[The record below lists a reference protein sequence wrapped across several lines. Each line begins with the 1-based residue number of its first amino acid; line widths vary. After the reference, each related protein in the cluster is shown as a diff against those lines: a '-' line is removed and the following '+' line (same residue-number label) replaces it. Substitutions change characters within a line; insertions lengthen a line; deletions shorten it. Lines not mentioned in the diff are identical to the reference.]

1 MAEILSSRI
10 WEHAR
15 NPRNRGFLKDANVM
29 VQAGDPEDGD
39 AVLYFLKIEGE
50 KVCDVRFIA
59 KGCLAALAA
68 SSMASE
74 LAKGRSLDQLLDL
87 DNHTIA
93 AALGG
98 LPEGKMHCSEL
109 AASALH
115 EAVRQYRSGSACSAC
130 NDAATYRASRS

>member
-10 WEHAR
+10 WDHAR

-39 AVLYFLKIEGE
+39 AVLYLLKIQDET
-50 KVCDVRFIA
+50 VCDVKFVA
-59 KGCLAALAA
+59 KGCVAALAA

-74 LAKGRSLDQLLDL
+74 LAMGKSLDQVLDL
-87 DNHTIA
+87 DNHAIA

-98 LPEGKMHCSEL
+98 LPEEKMHCSEL

-115 EAVRQYRSGSACSAC
+115 EAVRQYRSSQDYPGC
-130 NDAATYRASRS
+130 NDAVTYRLSRN